1 MELDKAFFIKWF
13 GPFSSKE
20 EVETWEKSHNCV
32 INLYL
37 LHGKR
42 RYAKSKECYY
52 CGKTIRAAYKRFKDV
67 GHHIEEIQHRDHKIY
82 IGYFSNF
89 KSIKNSDIIL
99 VEKLLTSYLGWDL
112 GTENMLN
119 RINFYPPN
127 CHNDICI
134 INRWYN
140 WQTEKEYERTPL
152 NSPSH
157 IVPDVLVY
165 RYDSD
170 LKECKLV
177 IAPRLKKLWYK

>member
-1 MELDKAFFIKWF
+1 MCFLLICLLYCVLLLVILSIFLIGFFLI
-13 GPFSSKE
+13 
-20 EVETWEKSHNCV
+20 TH
-32 INLYL
+32 L
-37 LHGKR
+37 L
-42 RYAKSKECYY
+42 CL
-52 CGKTIRAAYKRFKDV
+52 
-67 GHHIEEIQHRDHKIY
+67 
-82 IGYFSNF
+82 GYFSNF
-89 KSIKNSDIIL
+89 KSIENSDIIL

-157 IVPDVLVY
+157 IIPDVLVY